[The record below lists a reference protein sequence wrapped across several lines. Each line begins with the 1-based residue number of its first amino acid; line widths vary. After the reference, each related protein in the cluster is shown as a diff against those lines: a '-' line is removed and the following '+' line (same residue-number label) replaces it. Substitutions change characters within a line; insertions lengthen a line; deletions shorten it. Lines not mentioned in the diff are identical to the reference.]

1 MTHDEQLMKF
11 SEQLVKLRKEKGI
24 SQEALAEVI
33 GVSRQAISK
42 WETGA
47 TQPEMSN
54 IIRLCAILEVSPNV
68 LFGQEEPEEPV
79 SGVVSADNENDNL
92 TKETNSNRKTVMIAL
107 SVCCILFGMLLGFLV
122 KSISLREEH
131 QPDIP
136 IEFSVAGY
144 DLRSEANADGVKTFR
159 LNFTSNV
166 SNPEYEYKIIVTN
179 HEGVSREF
187 GVSAVSDGVYTGTF
201 QVAIGYDHY
210 LISVS
215 VNVGEN
221 IYTDSLIKISN
232 IGEIGYSW
240 EKLND

>member
-54 IIRLCAILEVSPNV
+54 IIRLCEILEVSPNV
-68 LFGQEEPEEPV
+68 LFGQEEPKEPA
-79 SGVVSADNENDNL
+79 SGVVSADTENGSL
-92 TKETNSNRKTVMIAL
+92 TKETKEKRKLIIIVLA
-107 SVCCILFGMLLGFLV
+107 VCCILLGMLLGFLV
-122 KSISLREEH
+122 KSKSMGEEH
-131 QPDIP
+131 RPDIP
-136 IEFSVAGY
+136 IEFSVSGY
-144 DLRSEANADGVKTFR
+144 DLHSEAYADGEKTFR

-166 SNPEYEYKIIVTN
+166 SNPEYEYKIIITN
-179 HEGVSREF
+179 HKGISREF
-187 GVSAVSDGVYTGTF
+187 EVRAGADGVYTGTF
-201 QVAIGYDHY
+201 QVADGYSHY

-215 VNVGEN
+215 VSVGEN
-221 IYTDSLIKISN
+221 TYTDSLIKISN
-232 IGEIGYSW
+232 ITETGYSW
-240 EKLND
+240 EEITD

>member
-1 MTHDEQLMKF
+1 
-11 SEQLVKLRKEKGI
+11 
-24 SQEALAEVI
+24 
-33 GVSRQAISK
+33 
-42 WETGA
+42 
-47 TQPEMSN
+47 QPEMSN
-54 IIRLCAILEVSPNV
+54 IIRLCEILEASPNV
-68 LFGQEEPEEPV
+68 LFGLEEPKAPA
-79 SGVVSADNENDNL
+79 SGVVSADTENDSL

-136 IEFSVAGY
+136 IEFSVDGY

-166 SNPEYEYKIIVTN
+166 SNLKYDYKIIVTDRK
-179 HEGVSREF
+179 GTSREF
-187 GVSAVSDGVYTGTF
+187 DVRAGADGVYTGTF
-201 QVAIGYDHY
+201 QAAEGAHSHY

-232 IGEIGYSW
+232 ISEIGYSW

>member
-54 IIRLCAILEVSPNV
+54 IIRLCEILEISPNV

-79 SGVVSADNENDNL
+79 SGVVSADNENGSQ
-92 TKETNSNRKTVMIAL
+92 TKETKGKRKLEIIVFAA
-107 SVCCILFGMLLGFLV
+107 CCILLGMLLGFLI
-122 KSISLREEH
+122 KSKSMGEEQ

-136 IEFSVAGY
+136 IEFSVSGY
-144 DLRSEANADGVKTFR
+144 DLHSEAYADGVKTFR

-166 SNPEYEYKIIVTN
+166 SNPKYDYKIIVTDRK
-179 HEGVSREF
+179 GISREF
-187 GVSAVSDGVYTGTF
+187 DVRADADGVYTGTF
-201 QVAIGYDHY
+201 QAAKGAHY

-232 IGEIGYSW
+232 ISEIGYSW